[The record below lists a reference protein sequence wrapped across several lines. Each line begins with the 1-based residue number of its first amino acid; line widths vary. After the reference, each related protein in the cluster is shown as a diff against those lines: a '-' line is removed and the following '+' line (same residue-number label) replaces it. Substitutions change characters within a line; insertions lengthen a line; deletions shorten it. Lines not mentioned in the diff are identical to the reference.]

1 MQIQVR
7 LERVRSLSSS
17 TKDFRFVR
25 VDGEPVSFVPGQ
37 FFRFVFTDQAGE
49 FERSY
54 SLCNFESDCL
64 HGEFL
69 DLVISTVDGGR
80 ASKLLFDAGPG
91 FEATVTGPFG
101 RLVLPEKL
109 PKRLFLVATS
119 VGIAPYMPML
129 DALRDSLRQGDVD
142 VYFFYGTRDA
152 EEFIYGQFLSA
163 FAEQYKNFHL
173 TVCYSRIESGDAS
186 IISHTNVTVRFG
198 YVQNNM
204 TELKMSPA
212 TDHVLLCGNP
222 MMIDDLYPQLKQ
234 QGFGVRQVVREK
246 YVFAKRPGVKNPAVE
261 MTAEQKRLL
270 AEKMKKYS

>member
-1 MQIQVR
+1 
-7 LERVRSLSSS
+7 
-17 TKDFRFVR
+17 
-25 VDGEPVSFVPGQ
+25 
-37 FFRFVFTDQAGE
+37 
-49 FERSY
+49 
-54 SLCNFESDCL
+54 
-64 HGEFL
+64 
-69 DLVISTVDGGR
+69 VISTVDVGR
-80 ASKLLFDAGPG
+80 ASKLLFDAEPG

-129 DALRDSLRQGDVD
+129 DTLRDSLQQGDVD
-142 VYFFYGTRDA
+142 VYFLYGTRDA
-152 EEFIYGQFLSA
+152 GEFIYGKVLSE
-163 FAEQYKNFHL
+163 FARQYENFHL
-173 TVCYSRIESGDAS
+173 TVCYSRIEYGDAS
-186 IISHTNVTVRFG
+186 IHPHPNVTVAFG
-198 YVQNNM
+198 YVQNNIA
-204 TELKMSPA
+204 ELAMNPE

-246 YVFAKRPGVKNPAVE
+246 YVFAKRPGVKKPAVE

>member
-1 MQIQVR
+1 MQVQVR
-7 LERVRSLSSS
+7 LERVRQLSSS

-25 VDGEPVSFVPGQ
+25 VDGEPVTFLPGQ
-37 FFRFVFTDQAGE
+37 FFRFVFTDQTGE

-69 DLVISTVDGGR
+69 DLVISTVEGGR
-80 ASKLLFDAGPG
+80 ASKLLFDAEPG
-91 FEATVTGPFG
+91 LEATVTGPFG

-109 PKRLFLVATS
+109 PERLFLIATS

-129 DALRDSLRQGDVD
+129 DALRDSLQQGDVE
-142 VYFFYGTRDA
+142 VYFLYGTRDA
-152 EEFIYGQFLSA
+152 GEFVYGQVLSA

-173 TVCYSRIESGDAS
+173 MVCYSRIEHGDAS
-186 IISHTNVTVRFG
+186 IVAHPNLTVGFG

-204 TELKMSPA
+204 AVLKMDPV

-246 YVFAKRPGVKNPAVE
+246 YVFAKRPGIKKPAVQ